1 MAIVHF
7 LKNKKKLTKKY
18 FFSWYKYKMH
28 KVFLK
33 FSEIELEKRES
44 DDSTRAIAI
53 SNVNINKIIL
63 SDRFS
68 CSKNSSKFF
77 VSYKNNEKVRP
88 LCVSCSKQL
97 VNM

>member
-7 LKNKKKLTKKY
+7 LKNKKKLTKKF

-33 FSEIELEKRES
+33 FSEIECEKREF

-68 CSKNSSKFF
+68 CSKNGSKFF
-77 VSYKNNEKVRP
+77 VSYENNEKVRP
-88 LCVSCSKQL
+88 RCVSCSKQL